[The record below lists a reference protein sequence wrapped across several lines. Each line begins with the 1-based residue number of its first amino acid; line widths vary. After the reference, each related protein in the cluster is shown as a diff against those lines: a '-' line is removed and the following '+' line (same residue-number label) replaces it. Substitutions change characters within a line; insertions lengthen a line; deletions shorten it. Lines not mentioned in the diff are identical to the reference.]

1 VVTADN
7 IVVVPHRPGPLLP
20 LETSNNRRGPDD
32 LDALV
37 DSLFPEV
44 EERAGWVDATLAIG
58 GAGLLAWAWIGSAPT
73 IVTVL
78 GIGALALGCILPLR
92 AAWRRARRR
101 SERRRRET
109 LMRQGVPLDISSP
122 RTAALTATYDA
133 LLGLEQRSGRGFDD
147 PGIAAAHSALLEVA
161 SLLNGRAPT
170 SDRQLDYIDRRAA
183 ALNDLLAALQE
194 IEATTDAERDDDAP
208 ALHPDA
214 LVDAREE
221 LDQIAPLN
229 AVTRLEELIA
239 EAKARQRDR
248 D

>member
-1 VVTADN
+1 
-7 IVVVPHRPGPLLP
+7 
-20 LETSNNRRGPDD
+20 
-32 LDALV
+32 
-37 DSLFPEV
+37 
-44 EERAGWVDATLAIG
+44 
-58 GAGLLAWAWIGSAPT
+58 
-73 IVTVL
+73 
-78 GIGALALGCILPLR
+78 
-92 AAWRRARRR
+92 
-101 SERRRRET
+101 
-109 LMRQGVPLDISSP
+109 
-122 RTAALTATYDA
+122 

-147 PGIAAAHSALLEVA
+147 PGIAAAHGALLEVA

-170 SDRQLDYIDRRAA
+170 SDRQIDYIDKRAA
-183 ALNDLLAALQE
+183 ALNNLLAALQE